1 MAVTQPGSSW
11 LLSISIVFLVWTVI
25 ASAVTFTGLTEPL
38 QMSIALAIGV
48 YLLAANHG
56 AELSP
61 DYFMRLRRRA
71 KKPEG
76 SPHTEV
82 QLLRSTFENAT
93 AMALATADGR
103 WLKTNRSFSETLG
116 WARTEFSGLSFR
128 DNVHPEDLE
137 NLEAE
142 IAKLIER
149 GTGTHQAELRFIHHS
164 GISLWVSLNV
174 TFISNV
180 GGAQGYLIFQLQ
192 NITEQKRTEEKLL
205 RSALHDPLTDLPNR
219 ALFLDHLNLAIERSR
234 RRQTQSFAVLFFDL
248 DGFKDINDQLGH
260 LTGDELLIEVAGR
273 LKACLRASDTC
284 ARLGGDEFTMVLDD
298 LNDREES
305 IRIVQRIQ
313 SALSRP
319 FKLNA
324 GEVRVTA
331 SIGIAIG
338 RHNQSAETIL
348 NDADA
353 AMYRAKSAGKAR
365 YEMFDGDHSSVE
377 NNATSINPDLTTAAG
392 RTELVLHYQPII
404 ALGTGTLKGFE
415 ALVRWNHPER
425 GMIAPDEFIGAAE
438 DSGSILHLG
447 QWALHEAC
455 RQMKEWQDEFPFHRA
470 LFVSVNVSAKQLIQR
485 DLVEQVTSALLGSGL
500 KSSSLQLEITE
511 TALMENIEAAIE
523 ILDRLRAIGVDLAI
537 DDFGTGYS
545 SLSYMHRLPATTL
558 KIDRSFVSSLNAN
571 GNSPEIVRTIV
582 TLAQS
587 LKMEVIAEGVET
599 VEQLVKLQALHCDA
613 GQGFLFSKPVEAS
626 LAEAMLCENSNW
638 NSITNSNGN
647 EESARLQSPKR
658 AIAHLPRPPLR
669 VVTEIRNSAA

>member
-1 MAVTQPGSSW
+1 MA
-11 LLSISIVFLVWTVI
+11 
-25 ASAVTFTGLTEPL
+25 
-38 QMSIALAIGV
+38 IALAISV
-48 YLLAANHG
+48 YLLAGNHG
-56 AELSP
+56 AELST
-61 DYFMRLRRRA
+61 DHFTRLRRRA
-71 KKPEG
+71 KKPAG
-76 SPHTEV
+76 GPHNEV

-93 AMALATADGR
+93 AMALATIDGR

-116 WARTEFSGLSFR
+116 FAQTEFSGLSFR
-128 DNVHPEDLE
+128 DNVHPQDLE
-137 NLEAE
+137 SLEAQ
-142 IAKLIER
+142 IANLIES
-149 GTGTHQAELRFIHHS
+149 GTGTHQTELRFMHYS
-164 GISLWVSLNV
+164 GVSLWVSLDV
-174 TFISNV
+174 TFIGNL
-180 GGAQGYLIFQLQ
+180 GGEQGYLIFQLQ

-234 RRQTQSFAVLFFDL
+234 RRQTQSFAVLFLDL
-248 DGFKDINDQLGH
+248 DGFKEINDRQGH

-284 ARLGGDEFTMVLDD
+284 ARLGGDEFTIVLDD
-298 LNDREES
+298 LNDRDES
-305 IRIVQRIQ
+305 IRIVRRIQ

-324 GEVRVTA
+324 GEVRATA

-338 RHNQSAETIL
+338 RANQTAESIL

-365 YEMFDGDHSSVE
+365 YELFDDEELSVVT
-377 NNATSINPDLTTAAG
+377 NASRSNPDLTGAIP
-392 RTELVLHYQPII
+392 RTELVLHYQPIVN
-404 ALGTGTLKGFE
+404 LSTGTLKGFE

-425 GMIAPDEFIGAAE
+425 GLIAPDEFIGAAE
-438 DSGSILHLG
+438 DSGSILRLG

-455 RQMKEWQDEFPFHRA
+455 RQMKDWQDEFPFRRA
-470 LFVSVNVSAKQLIQR
+470 LFMSVNVSAKQLVQR
-485 DLVEQVTSALLGSGL
+485 DLVEQVTSALLESGL
-500 KSSSLQLEITE
+500 KSSSLKLEITE
-511 TALMENIEAAIE
+511 SALIENIEGAIE
-523 ILDRLRAIGVDLAI
+523 ILDRLRAIGVDLTI

-558 KIDRSFVSSLNAN
+558 KIDRSFVRSLNAN
-571 GNSPEIVRTIV
+571 GNCPEIVKTIV

-599 VEQLVKLQALHCDA
+599 VEQLVKLQALRCDA
-613 GQGFLFSKPVEAS
+613 GQGFLFSKPVAAQ
-626 LAEAMLCENSNW
+626 LAEAMLYENSNW
-638 NSITNSNGN
+638 NSVMNSKRN
-647 EESARLQSPKR
+647 EEPAQPAAPKR